1 MEAEHTGGA
10 DLRREVADLW
20 RLGSRITRPVRD
32 LGRDVTVAAAR
43 TGLERAL
50 DLPSVRAPVERAAQA
65 AAQRL
70 AVAVAEQAAGQ
81 LATAAGANAVT
92 GAAYGVTAT
101 ALAVAGQAAGHPL
114 SKAARRLALRNP
126 LTRATA
132 STWVGITER
141 AAGSALARTAVDAAL
156 DSVTDVV
163 ADVVMDVVIEVGPE
177 LALEVAESVA
187 RHAAG
192 EVAARLVEAGVLPA
206 SAVGWAGE
214 VARSE
219 PVRVVVEFAGS
230 AGLADLA
237 GRGAYGAASWAAGT
251 ELGRALTEMAE
262 EVARTTLRERMKDS
276 ARESVRLAWTGA
288 VGVLRGDPVPAT
300 GPVTRATRKITELVV
315 RGPAGEAAAAIA
327 VRVTLRTAPAAV
339 PRLAASAARSSTQ
352 RALRLLGPAG
362 DR

>member
-1 MEAEHTGGA
+1 MEAEHTGGT
-10 DLRREVADLW
+10 DLRREVAGLW
-20 RLGSRITRPVRD
+20 RLGSLITRPVRE
-32 LGRDVTVAAAR
+32 LGRDLTVGVAR

-50 DLPSVRAPVERAAQA
+50 DLPAVRVPVERAAQT

-70 AVAVAEQAAGQ
+70 AITIAEQAAAQ
-81 LATAAGANAVT
+81 LATAAGGNAVT

-126 LTRATA
+126 LTTRAA

-141 AAGSALARTAVDAAL
+141 AAGSALARTAVDTAL

-177 LALEVAESVA
+177 LALEVAENIA
-187 RHAAG
+187 RHAAE
-192 EVAARLVEAGVLPA
+192 EVASRLVGAGMLPSA
-206 SAVGWAGE
+206 AVGWAGD

-219 PVRVVVEFAGS
+219 PVRVVVELAGS
-230 AGLADLA
+230 SGLAELA
-237 GRGAYGAASWAAGT
+237 GRGASGAASWAAGT

-262 EVARTTLRERMKDS
+262 DVARTALRERMKDS

-288 VGVLRGDPVPAT
+288 VGVLRGEPVPAAADGT
-300 GPVTRATRKITELVV
+300 VSRATRRITELVV
-315 RGPAGEAAAAIA
+315 GGPAGEAAAAIA

-339 PRLAASAARSSTQ
+339 PKLAASAARSGTQ
-352 RALRLLGPAG
+352 RALRLLG
-362 DR
+362 